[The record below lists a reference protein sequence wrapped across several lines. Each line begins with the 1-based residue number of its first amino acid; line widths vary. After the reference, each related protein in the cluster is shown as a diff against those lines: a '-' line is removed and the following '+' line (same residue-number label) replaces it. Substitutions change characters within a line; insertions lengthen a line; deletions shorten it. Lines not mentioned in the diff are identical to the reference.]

1 MRGYQAFVEK
11 EESSLLTAPAQ
22 KMSDELETTTFEYW
36 TDRWKEDKIGWH
48 RDEVNEYL
56 IKYIEEL
63 TGGRSNI
70 RVFVPLSGKSVDML
84 WLADQGYTVV
94 GVELAKQAIESFF
107 SENILTFTVES
118 VKMAATSEP
127 AEVYKCNEKQITIF
141 CCDLF
146 ILSEEDVGGKFD
158 AIWDRGS
165 ISAIV
170 PSAGDRGKRYT
181 KLMHSLLACN
191 GNYMVESHY
200 YEIDRGNNPPASISD
215 ELRNELFGEDFTIKE
230 LDVNRI
236 PEDPNRDSS
245 FTLDMHYHLFKPKAS

>member
-1 MRGYQAFVEK
+1 
-11 EESSLLTAPAQ
+11 
-22 KMSDELETTTFEYW
+22 MSDELETTTFEYW
-36 TDRWKEDKIGWH
+36 TDRWKEGKIGWH
-48 RDEVNEYL
+48 REEVNEYL
-56 IKYIEEL
+56 IKYIDEL

-107 SENILTFTVES
+107 AENKLTFTVES

-146 ILSEEDVGGKFD
+146 ILGEEDVGGKFD

-165 ISAIV
+165 MSAVV

-181 KLMHSLLACN
+181 KHMHSLLACD

-200 YEIDRGNNPPASISD
+200 YEIDRGIRPPASISD
-215 ELRNELFGEDFTIKE
+215 ELRNELFSEDFTIKE
-230 LDVNRI
+230 LDVYRLA
-236 PEDPNRDSS
+236 EDPDRNLSFAHNR
-245 FTLDMHYHLFKPKAS
+245 HYHLYKPKAN